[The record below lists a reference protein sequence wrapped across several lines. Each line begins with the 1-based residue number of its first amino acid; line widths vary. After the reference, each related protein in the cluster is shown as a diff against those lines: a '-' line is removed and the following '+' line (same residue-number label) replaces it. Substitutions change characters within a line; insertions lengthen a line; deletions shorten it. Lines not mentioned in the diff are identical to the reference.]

1 MDEMRLAM
9 GRDDDEYAWQ
19 TRGPIPPRIK
29 KVGKKGVDCAICLE
43 SLDNISIGPK
53 CAVCLENKYIYNG
66 NEEYEPVNFNG
77 DDDDCKK
84 HVFHRKCVEE
94 WIQTREEC
102 PICKNTEKNLT
113 PITLDK
119 LEELSKNGGGKRK
132 TKRRKTKKRK
142 TKKAN
147 KSSRNTRKSKRK
159 HKK

>member
-1 MDEMRLAM
+1 MDEMEQWM
-9 GRDDDEYAWQ
+9 NDDEAYAWQ
-19 TRGPIPPRIK
+19 TRSPPRIK
-29 KVGKKGVDCAICLE
+29 KVEKTDLDCAICLE

-132 TKRRKTKKRK
+132 T
-142 TKKAN
+142 
-147 KSSRNTRKSKRK
+147 RNARKSKRK